1 MLRVLRE
8 CLLLLLLLP
17 KLAEI
22 GLLESLVFTLDA
34 RSLDLGISLSRIALP
49 IVPPVEER
57 SCLRSLLFA
66 HV

>member
-22 GLLESLVFTLDA
+22 GLLESLDA

-49 IVPPVEER
+49 IVPPVEEG
-57 SCLRSLLFA
+57 SCLKSLLFA
-66 HV
+66 HA